1 MVVEQEL
8 LHQKHRKQLSS
19 QAPQGNVPYV
29 REMVGWETQEK
40 FHTSIAAAVH
50 NPIQFTQP
58 ATLAQ
63 PHLLP
68 HNAA

>member
-1 MVVEQEL
+1 MVIEQQL
-8 LHQKHRKQLSS
+8 LCQKHGKQLSS
-19 QAPQGNVPYV
+19 QALQGNVPYV

-40 FHTSIAAAVH
+40 LHTSIAAAIH